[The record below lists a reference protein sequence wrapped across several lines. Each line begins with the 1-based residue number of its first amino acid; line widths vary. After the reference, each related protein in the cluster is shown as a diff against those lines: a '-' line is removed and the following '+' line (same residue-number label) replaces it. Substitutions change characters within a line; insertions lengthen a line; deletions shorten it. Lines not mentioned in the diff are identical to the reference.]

1 MRYAQIKKEISPN
14 PFKDTNI
21 YQLKNYRCILS
32 IKFTHR
38 QSKFN
43 INCSIFSEYFL
54 NSQKQI
60 TTFHADIL
68 QAHTIDHGTVI
79 LRNIIL
85 FLYYSLFFLTTGNGS
100 PTDYPLS
107 GRRYRI
113 P

>member
-85 FLYYSLFFLTTGNGS
+85 
-100 PTDYPLS
+100 LS
-107 GRRYRI
+107 TCAKLC
-113 P
+113 

>member
-43 INCSIFSEYFL
+43 INCSIFSLEFNL
-54 NSQKQI
+54 
-60 TTFHADIL
+60 
-68 QAHTIDHGTVI
+68 
-79 LRNIIL
+79 
-85 FLYYSLFFLTTGNGS
+85 
-100 PTDYPLS
+100 
-107 GRRYRI
+107 
-113 P
+113 